1 MSAMTV
7 FYQSCPVC
15 GRTLRINAKFFGR
28 EMSCTHCEGH
38 FLAGKDEL
46 PPKSP
51 EVNASPEPKVF
62 VEALSPLVF
71 PQGQLGEV

>member
-7 FYQSCPVC
+7 FYQPCPVC

-38 FLAGKDEL
+38 FLAGNDQL
-46 PPKSP
+46 PPKAP
-51 EVNASPEPKVF
+51 EVTVF
-62 VEALSPLVF
+62 TDPVADSLAAPLTF
-71 PQGQLGEV
+71 AQPQFGET